1 MINQIDIEEL
11 KYFIES
17 YSNFNSTETKIKT
30 NIEYI
35 LRYWIQNK
43 EKFFKM
49 FNNQLTLSKEIE
61 ISNNKEKEI
70 EELMQ
75 NHPFF
80 DELIN
85 HWIKNNLNIK
95 LFPFDSKSLIS
106 NKLFLQEKL
115 QIDSISFPSGMKTI
129 RALSK
134 LSNLWNLN
142 HFSDFS
148 LKHSQ
153 ILNTKKQ
160 TGILKLSINPVDFI
174 LSSDN
179 STNWTSCMSLMR
191 NGEYR
196 AGITE
201 MMNSPCIVTAYLDST
216 ERISGYLP
224 TRLQRQFFI
233 LTPEIILS
241 IRAFPH
247 ANEAF
252 TLEALNWLRELATA
266 SGFGTYSDT
275 ITTVDNGSRH
285 ECGTYFSFYTNCM
298 YNDVRKG
305 HYAYLSTSGLP
316 DAYELNLSGPNV
328 CLSCGEQFEP
338 SATEDLLCDYCND
351 VIYCDDCGERI
362 HGTPYLLDDATY
374 CEECYDNH
382 LTYCDECGSATDY
395 LYTVMV
401 YDEDDRP
408 VGEYNYGCCKDC
420 ASTIAPHCKN
430 NVYYIYEYEIARED
444 RSLFYFYGE

>member
-160 TGILKLSINPVDFI
+160 TGILK
-174 LSSDN
+174 
-179 STNWTSCMSLMR
+179 
-191 NGEYR
+191 
-196 AGITE
+196 
-201 MMNSPCIVTAYLDST
+201 
-216 ERISGYLP
+216 
-224 TRLQRQFFI
+224 
-233 LTPEIILS
+233 
-241 IRAFPH
+241 
-247 ANEAF
+247 
-252 TLEALNWLRELATA
+252 
-266 SGFGTYSDT
+266 
-275 ITTVDNGSRH
+275 
-285 ECGTYFSFYTNCM
+285 
-298 YNDVRKG
+298 
-305 HYAYLSTSGLP
+305 
-316 DAYELNLSGPNV
+316 
-328 CLSCGEQFEP
+328 
-338 SATEDLLCDYCND
+338 
-351 VIYCDDCGERI
+351 
-362 HGTPYLLDDATY
+362 
-374 CEECYDNH
+374 
-382 LTYCDECGSATDY
+382 
-395 LYTVMV
+395 
-401 YDEDDRP
+401 
-408 VGEYNYGCCKDC
+408 
-420 ASTIAPHCKN
+420 
-430 NVYYIYEYEIARED
+430 
-444 RSLFYFYGE
+444 